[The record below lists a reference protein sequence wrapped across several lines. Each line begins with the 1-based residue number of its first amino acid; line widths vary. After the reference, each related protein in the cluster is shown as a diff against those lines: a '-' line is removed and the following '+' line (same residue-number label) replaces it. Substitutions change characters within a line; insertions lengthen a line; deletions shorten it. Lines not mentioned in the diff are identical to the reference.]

1 MFSRGVENGI
11 LVFIVLFAILTC
23 ISVAAGDSVDEN
35 QWLTVTSL
43 ILLTVFFVEL
53 MLKLYS
59 MGVVRDT

>member
-11 LVFIVLFAILTC
+11 LVFIVLFAVLTC
-23 ISVAAGDSVDEN
+23 ISVAAGDSADYN

-43 ILLTVFFVEL
+43 ILLTIFFAEL

-59 MGVVRDT
+59 MGLVSDI